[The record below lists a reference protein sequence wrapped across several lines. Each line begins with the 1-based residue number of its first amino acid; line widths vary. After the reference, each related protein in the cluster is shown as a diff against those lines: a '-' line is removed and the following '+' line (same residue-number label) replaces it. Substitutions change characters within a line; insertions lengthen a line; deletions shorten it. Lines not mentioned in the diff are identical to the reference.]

1 MKRDDWQTWRRRLA
15 ITGSSFLLAGAGVAG
30 GMVQAQTPLPP
41 GVEISSGTNPLQ
53 ISVNL
58 AKKTFPG
65 ATIAILAAGSSPN
78 QIDPVLASSLSMAL
92 KAPIL
97 LTHSASSIGTTT
109 LNGLKTLGINQV
121 ILVGAVAANAN
132 AVTGQLPAGTTVS
145 ATYGNQTPSDT
156 AVALA
161 GALSAATHGKNF
173 SNVFVVSAS
182 PSNIADA
189 VSAAPAAA
197 MLGAP
202 ILLAPTQGTLPK
214 GEAAYVNSAGTV
226 YLIGAATNAEVS
238 STSPTTK
245 VMPISGPSRSLTLYN
260 VDQKFFPTAA
270 NVYVVNGE
278 NNRLGSG
285 LSVAPLIA
293 ENQGALLYMYGPKR
307 ATPQGTVDFLA
318 NPTSTAL
325 VQSLNFVGPP
335 SALPTVYYSELES
348 SFRGLGTGVK
358 SASFSV
364 ATKTPVTDS
373 IIGISATVT
382 SLLGKPVTSPI
393 VWSVTG
399 SNSNHAII
407 ESTGV
412 DSANFAAM
420 APGTYTI
427 SAAVDNAVR
436 TTTIT
441 VASSSNS

>member
-1 MKRDDWQTWRRRLA
+1 
-15 ITGSSFLLAGAGVAG
+15 
-30 GMVQAQTPLPP
+30 
-41 GVEISSGTNPLQ
+41 
-53 ISVNL
+53 
-58 AKKTFPG
+58 
-65 ATIAILAAGSSPN
+65 
-78 QIDPVLASSLSMAL
+78 MAL

-97 LTHSASSIGTTT
+97 LTRSASSIGTTT

-121 ILVGAVAANAN
+121 ILVGSVAANAS
-132 AVTGQLPAGTTVS
+132 AVTGQLPSGTTVT

-161 GALSAATHGKNF
+161 GALSAATQVKNF

-182 PSNIADA
+182 PSNITDA

-202 ILLAPTQGTLPK
+202 ILLAPSQGTLPK
-214 GEAAYVNSAGTV
+214 AEASYVNSAGTV
-226 YLIGAATNAEVS
+226 YVIGAATNAEVS
-238 STSPTTK
+238 STSPATK
-245 VMPISGPSRSLTLYN
+245 IIPISGPSRSLTLYN
-260 VDQKFFPTAA
+260 IDQKFFPDAA

-278 NNRLGSG
+278 NNHLGPA
-285 LSVAPLIA
+285 LTAAPLIA
-293 ENQGALLYMYGPKR
+293 ENQGALLYMYGPDR

-335 SALPTVYYSELES
+335 SALPPVYYTELES
-348 SFRGLGTGVK
+348 SFHGLGTGVK
-358 SASFSV
+358 SASFTV

-393 VWSVTG
+393 TWSVTG
-399 SNSNHAII
+399 SNSNNAII
-407 ESTGV
+407 ESTGA

-427 SAAVDNAVR
+427 SAAVDNAIR

-441 VASSSNS
+441 VTSSSSSS